1 MIIDNIDDNAEWL
14 VVCFISFINYL
25 EESHCEGASIH
36 CHSSLALLHGP
47 YLGDIQLKKQTY

>member
-1 MIIDNIDDNAEWL
+1 MIIDYIDDNAKWL

-25 EESHCEGASIH
+25 EESHCQSASIH
-36 CHSSLALLHGP
+36 CHSTLALLHGP

>member
-1 MIIDNIDDNAEWL
+1 MIIDYIDDNAKWL

-47 YLGDIQLKKQTY
+47 YLGNIQLE